1 MAAIKDVRRRIKAVR
16 GIQQVTKAMKMVATV
31 KMRRVQDRVVQ
42 ARPYVDALY
51 EMAGK
56 LAAAGEGAI
65 HPLLD
70 ARPEGSGP
78 EAIVVVGSDRGLCGA
93 FNMNLCRHVIAKTQ
107 GTSPRMVLVGRKVKD
122 IFKRQSY
129 EVCKDYEK
137 LVFPVTWE
145 EAERVARDLL
155 ALYNFAGLARIRIA
169 YQRFVSPGVSRVALV
184 PWLPFTAAA
193 DSRSAPSELRC
204 EPSVAAVL
212 DNVLPRALT
221 GQLYRALLESQ
232 ASEQGARM
240 VAMENA
246 TTNAGELSSDLT
258 LLANK
263 LRQGGITKE
272 LLEITTG
279 AESLKN

>member
-51 EMAGK
+51 EMAGR
-56 LAAAGEGAI
+56 LAASGEGAI

-70 ARPEGSGP
+70 VRPEGSGP

-93 FNMNLCRHVIAKTQ
+93 FNMNLCRHVIAKAQ

-122 IFKRQSY
+122 IFRRQSF
-129 EVCKDYEK
+129 EVVRDYEK

-155 ALYNFAGLARIRIA
+155 SLYNFAGLSRIRIA
-169 YQRFVSPGVSRVALV
+169 YQRFVSPGVSRVTLA
-184 PWLPFTAAA
+184 PWLPFTAAE
-193 DSRSAPSELRC
+193 SAAVAELRC
-204 EPSVAAVL
+204 EPSVSAVL
-212 DNVLPRALT
+212 DLVLPRALT

-246 TTNAGELSSDLT
+246 TTNAGELTSDLT

-279 AESLKN
+279 AEALKN

>member
-1 MAAIKDVRRRIKAVR
+1 MAAIKEVRRRIKAVR

-42 ARPYVDALY
+42 ARPYVDTLY
-51 EMAGK
+51 EMAGR
-56 LAAAGEGAI
+56 LAAAGEGEM
-65 HPLLD
+65 HPLLS

-78 EAIVVVGSDRGLCGA
+78 EGIVIVGSDRGLCGA
-93 FNMNLCRHVIAKTQ
+93 FNINLARHVMSQVQ
-107 GTSPRMVLVGRKVKD
+107 GTQPKLVLMGRKVKD
-122 IFKRQSY
+122 IFRRQSF
-129 EVCKDYEK
+129 EVIRDYER
-137 LVFPVTWE
+137 LVFPMTWE

-155 ALYNFAGLARIRIA
+155 SLYNFAGLSRIRLA
-169 YQRFVSPGVSRVALV
+169 YQRFVSPGVNRVTLA
-184 PWLPFTAAA
+184 PWLPFKAPESAGKAA
-193 DSRSAPSELRC
+193 EIRC

-212 DNVLPRALT
+212 DSVLPRALT

-240 VAMENA
+240 VAMDNA
-246 TTNAGELSSDLT
+246 TTNAGELSGDLT

-279 AESLKN
+279 AEALRN